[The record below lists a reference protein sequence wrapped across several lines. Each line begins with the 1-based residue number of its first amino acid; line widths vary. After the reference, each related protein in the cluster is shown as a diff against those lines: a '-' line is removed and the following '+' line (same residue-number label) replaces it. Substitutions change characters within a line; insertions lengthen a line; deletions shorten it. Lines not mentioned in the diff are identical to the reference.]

1 MSAPGARVAPE
12 RERSPRVTK
21 VLALRISTAHGPVLV
36 TAHRRIE
43 ARNARPT
50 ARLPRLG
57 RTCGRREQEAGA
69 GCPGVILLR
78 LVHVTVEGT
87 LVSRKTCA
95 FAGARRSGG
104 LGRSVSSV
112 VGLLPYGRS
121 RRRQRGVS
129 WTPRRGTS
137 SAYAN
142 QGVRTRSGRHRPQ
155 RDRGRVLR
163 SVQEPA
169 HRHGRS
175 HDSREGG
182 RGGSSRLRE
191 GSPGTPRSGP
201 GSTSGK
207 PGKPGRTDDGTGSS
221 GCCAARRASAHAT
234 VLRAGG
240 EGA

>member
-1 MSAPGARVAPE
+1 MPDQAP
-12 RERSPRVTK
+12 
-21 VLALRISTAHGPVLV
+21 
-36 TAHRRIE
+36 
-43 ARNARPT
+43 
-50 ARLPRLG
+50 LPSLG

-69 GCPGVILLR
+69 GCPGEILLQPVR
-78 LVHVTVEGT
+78 VMVEGT
-87 LVSRKTCA
+87 LASRKTCS
-95 FAGARRSGG
+95 FAGARRSGV

-175 HDSREGG
+175 HDSRKGG
-182 RGGSSRLRE
+182 RR
-191 GSPGTPRSGP
+191 
-201 GSTSGK
+201 
-207 PGKPGRTDDGTGSS
+207 
-221 GCCAARRASAHAT
+221 AARASARRSGWDHGAGQ
-234 VLRAGG
+234 VRRRANRGNPEEPTAG
-240 EGA
+240 LGRPDAARLAAHQHTAPAFGRCRGA

>member
-1 MSAPGARVAPE
+1 M
-12 RERSPRVTK
+12 
-21 VLALRISTAHGPVLV
+21 
-36 TAHRRIE
+36 
-43 ARNARPT
+43 
-50 ARLPRLG
+50 
-57 RTCGRREQEAGA
+57 
-69 GCPGVILLR
+69 
-78 LVHVTVEGT
+78 VEGT
-87 LVSRKTCA
+87 LVSRKTCS
-95 FAGARRSGG
+95 FAGARRSGV

-175 HDSREGG
+175 HESRKGG
-182 RGGSSRLRE
+182 WRAARALRE
-191 GSPGTPRSGP
+191 EVSGRTTERARFGGGQTGETRRNRRREWVVRMLRGSPRVGTRRCV
-201 GSTSGK
+201 
-207 PGKPGRTDDGTGSS
+207 RTGTEVE
-221 GCCAARRASAHAT
+221 ASFHEREDT
-234 VLRAGG
+234 
-240 EGA
+240 